1 MRKAQIKMVES
12 VFVIIIFMIIL
23 VIAIVFFSRFQR
35 SESQFQDTQESLRQS
50 VQMAQSFA
58 SLPEIACTENNVIR
72 SNCVDQRKLE
82 MMDQLSTTESVYYY
96 DLFRY
101 GTVTI
106 EKIYPEVDDNQGER
120 WVIYN
125 QTKPNSSFFSM
136 AIPMSIY
143 DSENSERHIG
153 LMEVVYYED

>member
-1 MRKAQIKMVES
+1 MRKGQIKLVES

-50 VQMAQSFA
+50 VQMAQRFA
-58 SLPEIACTENNVIR
+58 SLPEVACTENNAIR
-72 SNCVDQRKLE
+72 RNCVDLMKLE
-82 MMDQLSTTESVYYY
+82 NMDKLSTNEMVYYY

-106 EKIYPEVDDNQGER
+106 EKLFPEGDADSGNK

-125 QTKPNSSFFSM
+125 NTRDDMGFFSM
-136 AIPMSIY
+136 GIPMSIY
-143 DSENSERHIG
+143 NPETRQRYFG
-153 LMEVVYYED
+153 LMEVVYYVD